1 MNKQILFVDLI
12 HSKIAY
18 ILALLAS
25 YSSLDLS
32 KRINDINDDINKIKK
47 SFLEE
52 KNYLDVRD
60 VIKLRSNLKELKSR
74 LNDDIQVSL
83 EGHKIACLLFEVT
96 TLIKLFVNEYQD
108 INEDIKEYLLL
119 TSEYLY
125 DCGRIVN
132 NETLCFEKKFN

>member
-1 MNKQILFVDLI
+1 MNKQIIYVDLI

-32 KRINDINDDINKIKK
+32 KRINDINDDIDKIKK

-52 KNYLDVRD
+52 KNYVDVRD
-60 VIKLRSNLKELKSR
+60 VIKLRNNLKELKSR
-74 LNDDIQVSL
+74 LSDDIIVSL
-83 EGHKIACLLFEVT
+83 KGHKIACLLFEVYS
-96 TLIKLFVNEYQD
+96 LIKLFVCEYPD

-119 TSEYLY
+119 ASEYLY
-125 DCGRIVN
+125 TSGRIVN
-132 NETLCFEKKFN
+132 NETLCFEIKFN